1 MNLTFAHRKAT
12 QVLNFFARKQ
22 SGRINKL
29 KALKLV
35 FFADR
40 YHLRLYGRPIT
51 NDRYLAMSYGPV
63 ASSCKDL
70 AEMSEFLGSD
80 EQAYAEQYLAP
91 SGHDY
96 ESREEVETDEFSQT
110 DLEALEFAWKEYGN
124 RDGFKLADE
133 THQFPEWQRHEVRLA
148 SPYESRVPMNYSDF
162 LENPPEGVDPL
173 PALTSEEQVDRRGQL
188 EELHS
193 VESLWR

>member
-12 QVLNFFARKQ
+12 QALNFFARSA
-22 SGRINKL
+22 SGRMNKL

-51 NDRYLAMSYGPV
+51 NDRYLAMKYGPV

-70 AEMSEFLGSD
+70 AEMSEFLGED
-80 EQAYAEQYLAP
+80 ERSYAERFLSPA
-91 SGHDY
+91 GHDY
-96 ESREEVETDEFSQT
+96 VSLEDVDRSEFSET
-110 DLEALEFAWKEYGN
+110 DLEALEFAWREYG
-124 RDGFKLADE
+124 REDGFKLADA
-133 THQFPEWQRHEVRLA
+133 THMFPEWKRHEARLA
-148 SPYESRVPMNYSDF
+148 SPYESRVPMHYPDF
-162 LENPPEGVDPL
+162 IENPPEGVDPL
-173 PALTSEEQVDRRGQL
+173 PRLSEEEQADLKAQL

>member
-12 QVLNFFARKQ
+12 QSLNFFARAAA
-22 SGRINKL
+22 GRMNKL

-51 NDRYLAMSYGPV
+51 NDRYIAMKYGPV

-70 AEMSEFLGSD
+70 AEMSEFLGD
-80 EQAYAEQYLAP
+80 NERLYAKRFLSP

-96 ESREEVETDEFSQT
+96 HSLAEVDSAEFSET
-110 DLEALEFAWKEYGN
+110 DLEALTFVWSQYGAK
-124 RDGFKLADE
+124 DGFKLAAD
-133 THQFPEWQRHEVRLA
+133 THLFPEWKRHEVRLT
-148 SPYESRVPMNYSDF
+148 SPYESRVPMHYPDF
-162 LENPPEGVDPL
+162 IENPPAGVDPL
-173 PALTSEEQVDRRGQL
+173 PPLSEQEQEDLRLQL
-188 EELHS
+188 EELHA